1 MKDYFHRSSCSLV
14 CKWAY
19 EMNVEG
25 VEAWN
30 KQFFD
35 QISLGDLAED
45 NWRKIGSVVQ
55 YPGAPVGN
63 FIKKNLIL
71 TFQVSLSLSQ

>member
-1 MKDYFHRSSCSLV
+1 
-14 CKWAY
+14 
-19 EMNVEG
+19 MNVEG

-55 YPGAPVGN
+55 YPGAPVGK
-63 FIKKNLIL
+63 FIKSYFIL
-71 TFQVSLSLSQ
+71 SSLFITIIIIIKPIA